1 MQKVKGI
8 IWVTSLFVLFYAITP
23 QIGVKENIIFSLFLV
38 SNILLIYMVYAILVK
53 GTPSKKK
60 FSEGD
65 WYDDVNK
72 TYSKDA

>member
-8 IWVTSLFVLFYAITP
+8 IWMTSLFVLFYAITP
-23 QIGVKENIIFSLFLV
+23 HIGVKENIIFSLFLV

-65 WYDDVNK
+65 WYDDINR
-72 TYSKDA
+72 TYSKDT

>member
-60 FSEGD
+60 FGEGN
-65 WYDDVNK
+65 WYEDVNK